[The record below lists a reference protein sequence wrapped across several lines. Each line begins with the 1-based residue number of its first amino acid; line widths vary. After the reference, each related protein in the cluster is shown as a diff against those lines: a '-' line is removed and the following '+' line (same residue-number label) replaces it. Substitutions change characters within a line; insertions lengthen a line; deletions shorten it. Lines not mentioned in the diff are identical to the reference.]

1 MTRGQKKTVRKALRR
16 YGRGACEATPEAWR
30 EVVEETLAYYDQAD
44 PVCAR
49 LLRLRY
55 LEDQP
60 EERVIPELYVC
71 RTTYYRKELGAAVNF
86 AAANRGW
93 MHEHPAFL
101 CCPKVRSIFALRFVI
116 G

>member
-1 MTRGQKKTVRKALRR
+1 MTRGQKKTVRKALRQ

-30 EVVEETLAYYDQAD
+30 KVVEETLAYYDQAD

-71 RTTYYRKELGAAVNF
+71 RTTYYRKELEALSTVAI
-86 AAANRGW
+86 AAARRG
-93 MHEHPAFL
+93 L
-101 CCPKVRSIFALRFVI
+101 L
-116 G
+116 

>member
-16 YGRGACEATPEAWR
+16 YGRGACEATPEDWR
-30 EVVEETLAYYDQAD
+30 EVVEETLDYYDHAD

-71 RTTYYRKELGAAVNF
+71 RTTYYRKELEALSTVAI
-86 AAANRGW
+86 AAARRG
-93 MHEHPAFL
+93 L
-101 CCPKVRSIFALRFVI
+101 L
-116 G
+116 

>member
-30 EVVEETLAYYDQAD
+30 EVVEETLDYYDHAD

-60 EERVIPELYVC
+60 EERNV
-71 RTTYYRKELGAAVNF
+71 RF
-86 AAANRGW
+86 SGW
-93 MHEHPAFL
+93 FL
-101 CCPKVRSIFALRFVI
+101 RCYISASSFSSCSWE
-116 G
+116 

>member
-30 EVVEETLAYYDQAD
+30 EVVEETLDYYDHAD
-44 PVCAR
+44 
-49 LLRLRY
+49 

-71 RTTYYRKELGAAVNF
+71 RTTYYRKELEALSTVAI
-86 AAANRGW
+86 AAARRG
-93 MHEHPAFL
+93 L
-101 CCPKVRSIFALRFVI
+101 L
-116 G
+116 